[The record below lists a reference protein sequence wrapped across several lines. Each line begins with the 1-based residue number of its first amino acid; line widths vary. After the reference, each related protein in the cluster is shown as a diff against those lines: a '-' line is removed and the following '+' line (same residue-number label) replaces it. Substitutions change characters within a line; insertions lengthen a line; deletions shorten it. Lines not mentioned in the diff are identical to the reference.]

1 MGLGV
6 QAYQMG
12 GLGIFRYPSMISPDG
27 DIKLAI
33 YSMVLDVVALVV
45 GFGLAWMIGFN
56 DDEPTVA
63 LNKEE
68 AKNKL
73 VDKVKKLVKKKL
85 SHL

>member
-1 MGLGV
+1 MIGAITMGLGV

-45 GFGLAWMIGFN
+45 GLA
-56 DDEPTVA
+56 
-63 LNKEE
+63 
-68 AKNKL
+68 
-73 VDKVKKLVKKKL
+73 
-85 SHL
+85 